1 MAFWEADSRH
11 AGELSVFVCGKGVS
25 PLENRGQTHQT
36 TIKSSNLFVQSEVS
50 FCTRFL
56 GTGDP
61 RNLFGT
67 STWKLSGRLL
77 GRLWEAL
84 GRLGEALGGFG
95 RLWETLGESLGRLWE
110 ALGSFGRRWGSLWEV
125 FGRLWEA
132 LGRLSKPFFSSR
144 LLFLPYI

>member
-1 MAFWEADSRH
+1 MAFWEAHSRH
-11 AGELSVFVCGKGVS
+11 AGELSVFFLLLLGQT
-25 PLENRGQTHQT
+25 PLENRGQTNQK
-36 TIKSSNLFVQSEVS
+36 TIKNSNQFETTEIS

-84 GRLGEALGGFG
+84 GRLGEALEAFG
-95 RLWETLGESLGRLWE
+95 QYLDYLPTLCLR
-110 ALGSFGRRWGSLWEV
+110 
-125 FGRLWEA
+125 
-132 LGRLSKPFFSSR
+132 SSVLAR
-144 LLFLPYI
+144 DMLEI